1 MIWALIAAAGAATL
15 SGVVVGASDGAP
27 LAGVSVQAYDAQ
39 LRSLDAATAPDG
51 SFTIDG
57 AWAGTWRLRA
67 VPPYRDN
74 RLTRWLPDVRDFCAG
89 ARVTVTGDRDEVDDL
104 EIRLPV
110 GAELSGRVVD
120 GAGAGVSD
128 AVVWAAGASDATAA
142 LVARPTL
149 SATDGT
155 FTVRGIDAP
164 PDQGGG
170 AWMVYV
176 QADGFPEQFF
186 GPTYDDADAMAWDV
200 AEQGFTDVGEHAL
213 LDGILV
219 EGTVTGPDGPVAGA
233 EVRVYASSQVV
244 DVETDESGGY
254 VAVGLPPG
262 DVLPWV
268 NADGLALT
276 YWPDADRP
284 SGFLSAPEE
293 GDVLTGADLD
303 VPAEAVLRVR
313 LLGDDGA
320 ALPGIQGLLYNDTQT
335 VGQGAAADDQGVLT
349 IDSLHGGAYQ
359 LYVWGAAFGSTNGW
373 VLGDD
378 GQPQRL
384 SIDPAATPDVLD
396 VTLPPAVQ
404 LSGVVTGEDGL
415 AVYGATVVA
424 RQQVVGDVEDAVAAV
439 LTDRDGAWSLSGLPA
454 GTYTVEA
461 SFAPLC
467 PDDVSYV
474 PTYWP
479 GQFNG
484 DWAQTFDA
492 DPGAP
497 VTQLDLVLAL
507 DLDQDGMADS
517 WETRRGLEPWRN
529 DASEDPDLDEYV
541 NHTEF
546 LLDTDPLEPIPE
558 ADCGCGGGAAGVLT
572 LPILGLAG
580 LRRRRRA

>member
-1 MIWALIAAAGAATL
+1 MIGALLGAASAATL
-15 SGVVVGASDGAP
+15 SGVVVGADDGAP
-27 LAGVSVQAYDAQ
+27 LSGVSVQAYDAQ
-39 LRSLDAATAPDG
+39 LRSLDATTGPDG
-51 SFTIDG
+51 AFLIED

-74 RLTRWLPDVRDFCAG
+74 RLTRWLPDARDFCG
-89 ARVTVTGDRDEVDDL
+89 GERVVLTDDREARDDL
-104 EIRLPV
+104 EILLPA

-120 GAGAGVSD
+120 GAGRGVSD
-128 AVVWAAGASDATAA
+128 AVVWAAGATDATAA

-149 SATDGT
+149 SGDDGE

-164 PDQGGG
+164 PDQDAG
-170 AWMVYV
+170 AWLVYV
-176 QADGFPEQFF
+176 QADGFPDQFF
-186 GPTYDDADAMAWDV
+186 GPTYDDADAMAWDLE
-200 AEQGFTDVGEHAL
+200 ALGAIDVGEHAL

-233 EVRVYASSQVV
+233 DVRVYASSQVV
-244 DVETDESGGY
+244 DVETDASGAY

-293 GDVLTGADLD
+293 GDVLTGADLE

-313 LLGDDGA
+313 LLGHDGA
-320 ALPGIQGLLYNDTQT
+320 PLPGIQGLLYNDTQT

-378 GQPQRL
+378 GQPRRL
-384 SIDPAATPDVLD
+384 TIEPAETPDVLD
-396 VTLPPAVQ
+396 VTLPPTVQ
-404 LSGVVTGEDGL
+404 LSGVVTGEDGVP
-415 AVYGATVVA
+415 VYGATVVA
-424 RQQVVGDVEDAVAAV
+424 RQQVQGDVEDAVAAV
-439 LTDRDGAWSLSGLPA
+439 LTDREGAWSLSGLPA

-461 SFAPLC
+461 AFSPLC

-484 DWAQTFDA
+484 DWAQTFEA

-497 VTQLDLVLAL
+497 VTGLDLVLAL
-507 DLDQDGMADS
+507 DLDQDGMADT

-529 DASEDPDLDEYV
+529 DASEDPDQDEYI

-546 LLDTDPLEPIPE
+546 LLDTDPLEPLPD
-558 ADCGCGGGAAGVLT
+558 AGCGCRGGAAGALL
-572 LPILGLAG
+572 LPLVGLAG